1 MAVAKPEMVPGAMN
15 LPGIHNKENEAD
27 AGVLANPQAI
37 VPQHVA
43 DNHGN
48 GQAAGPAVMERPAP
62 PVANNNLPI
71 QPPEGIEGESNHNNL
86 LANNNGPAV
95 VERPNPPVGNAPI
108 QAPEHPPEGEGQQ
121 VVNDVLAPPP
131 QHLDGTFRR
140 IRL

>member
-1 MAVAKPEMVPGAMN
+1 MKAKLVCY
-15 LPGIHNKENEAD
+15 
-27 AGVLANPQAI
+27 
-37 VPQHVA
+37 
-43 DNHGN
+43 
-48 GQAAGPAVMERPAP
+48 
-62 PVANNNLPI
+62 
-71 QPPEGIEGESNHNNL
+71 L
-86 LANNNGPAV
+86 LTPFSHSLGPAV